1 MISQFMQ
8 NSSRKYIIVHSIN
21 GQYYQ
26 HANTDNIRKPIY
38 GFNWKRTFANKDVNE
53 MVKVFNKTILN
64 IFNNILMTKI
74 IHGVKTKSINLYT
87 SKMNLIT
94 SLNQIFKLKSNIQE
108 ETIQG

>member
-1 MISQFMQ
+1 
-8 NSSRKYIIVHSIN
+8 
-21 GQYYQ
+21 
-26 HANTDNIRKPIY
+26 
-38 GFNWKRTFANKDVNE
+38 

-94 SLNQIFKLKSNIQE
+94 SLNQIFKLK
-108 ETIQG
+108 